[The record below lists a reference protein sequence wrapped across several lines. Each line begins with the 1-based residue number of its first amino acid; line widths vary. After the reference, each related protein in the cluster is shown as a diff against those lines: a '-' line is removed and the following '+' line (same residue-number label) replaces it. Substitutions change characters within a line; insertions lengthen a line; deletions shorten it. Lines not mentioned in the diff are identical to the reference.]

1 MARGDR
7 QYLEKLAFLLDQ
19 RRAFDVTP
27 YEAPPDEWSR
37 KDKSRLTRLFN
48 ETRLATSTT
57 EISAR
62 KSPDDLRYMI
72 ETLRPFAKGFDP
84 KDGYNL
90 NRVEKLT
97 PAKKRKLISYYNEAV
112 MRASRPFQLYQSRS
126 KKAMEIARKAAG
138 EGSDFP
144 QFRGVFLPTQTLGDR
159 ARVRIDT
166 KRGIVE
172 IKSRTHSVTVFY
184 WEMFGVRPEDIA
196 NDPIGVTNY
205 VTSQIGAKQ
214 YSINAG
220 EHSVGK
226 GVPKLYTASVL
237 GTAIQRLI
245 ERYGE
250 DNYDPDDTNSHY
262 YGNWLTGV
270 RAYDFSNINN
280 MREWTRASRAES
292 DARKRTKSM
301 VRKRVAR
308 SLESDAAMV
317 RKPATKPK
325 RGK

>member
-19 RRAFDVTP
+19 RRAFDVAP
-27 YEAPPDEWSR
+27 YEAPPDEWTR
-37 KDKSRLTRLFN
+37 EDKARLTRLFN

-57 EISAR
+57 EISTR
-62 KSPDDLRYMI
+62 KSPDDFRYMI
-72 ETLRPFAKGFDP
+72 ETLRPFAKGFSAR
-84 KDGYNL
+84 DGYDL

-97 PAKKRKLISYYNEAV
+97 PAKKRKLIKYYNEAV

-126 KKAMEIARKAAG
+126 KKAMDVARKAAG
-138 EGSDFP
+138 EEAGFP
-144 QFRGVFLPTQTLGDR
+144 LFKGVFLPTQSLGER
-159 ARVRIDT
+159 ARVRVDT

-184 WEMFGVRPEDIA
+184 WEMFGVKPEDIA

-237 GTAIQRLI
+237 GPAIQRLI

-250 DNYDPDDTNSHY
+250 DNYDPDDSNSHY

-292 DARKRTKSM
+292 DARKRTKAM

-308 SLESDAAMV
+308 SLESEGRPV
-317 RKPATKPK
+317 PKPK
-325 RGK
+325 RGR